1 MCLLFNNEIL
11 KNAPEKGG
19 RRRKADMTNHVFA
32 TMFVTL
38 RADFQPVERRNCRQD
53 STKQARKH
61 PNGSRCD
68 RCSIEN
74 PPWEIERILKISA
87 AETTVNIQQKK
98 AP

>member
-1 MCLLFNNEIL
+1 ML
-11 KNAPEKGG
+11 
-19 RRRKADMTNHVFA
+19 RRTAIEGARLTNHVFA

-74 PPWEIERILKISA
+74 PPWEIKRILRISA
-87 AETTVNIQQKK
+87 AETTVKIQPKK
-98 AP
+98 NRPPDKEFGTKEVT

>member
-1 MCLLFNNEIL
+1 ML
-11 KNAPEKGG
+11 
-19 RRRKADMTNHVFA
+19 RRKAVEGARLTNHVFA
-32 TMFVTL
+32 TIFVTL

-74 PPWEIERILKISA
+74 PPWEIGRILKISA

-98 AP
+98 APLTRNSELKK